1 MEKIQGLFIKK
12 SKNLEKNTCTKVKET
27 EIVQPQKVWG
37 YHLISIQ
44 VCMKSSFTENSGQL
58 FSISNEGRIKG
69 NRQIEA
75 QGFQLN
81 KWFPVWVMSILTAT
95 VYLCTPFLPRPLW
108 ERQIFIYIRK
118 TTIYM
123 LSVLCASKRGILQPN
138 ISILIN
144 PSWVTHH

>member
-81 KWFPVWVMSILTAT
+81 K
-95 VYLCTPFLPRPLW
+95 
-108 ERQIFIYIRK
+108 
-118 TTIYM
+118 
-123 LSVLCASKRGILQPN
+123 
-138 ISILIN
+138 
-144 PSWVTHH
+144 